1 MCYNE
6 THCKL
11 KDMNMPSS
19 TFSMRMDADMKRR
32 LEEQAS
38 LSDRSAAWVAQ
49 RAIEEYLGR
58 GDALREAVQEA
69 LDNDDGTRTSGE
81 AVMRWLSRWSDGR
94 DEPMP
99 EPDIFLDRV
108 KAAKS
113 A

>member
-1 MCYNE
+1 MS
-6 THCKL
+6 TA
-11 KDMNMPSS
+11 
-19 TFSMRMDADMKRR
+19 TFSMRMNADMKRR

-69 LDNDDGTRTSGE
+69 LDNDDGKRTSGE
-81 AVMRWLSRWSDGR
+81 AVMRWLSRWSDGH

-99 EPDIFLDRV
+99 EPDIFIEPV
-108 KAAKS
+108 KTAKS

>member
-1 MCYNE
+1 
-6 THCKL
+6 
-11 KDMNMPSS
+11 MPTA

-32 LEEQAS
+32 LEEQAAI
-38 LSDRSAAWVAQ
+38 SDRSAAWVAQ

-81 AVMRWLSRWSDGR
+81 AVMRWLSRWSDGH

-99 EPDIFLDRV
+99 EADILPEPV
-108 KAAKS
+108 KTAKS

>member
-1 MCYNE
+1 MS
-6 THCKL
+6 TA
-11 KDMNMPSS
+11 
-19 TFSMRMDADMKRR
+19 TFSMRMNSDMKRR

-81 AVMRWLSRWSDGR
+81 AVMRWMSRWSDGH

-99 EPDIFLDRV
+99 EPDIFSDPVR
-108 KAAKS
+108 AAKS